1 MDAIITTNLINILAV
16 SMLLS
21 SVLSMITVR
30 MSPLIRLFSLQSL
43 FLSAMA
49 AVVAYSSDEPHI
61 YLMCVLTLVFKVILM
76 PRVLDYMLE
85 RVDGNKET
93 VMLMSVPGSLLVAG
107 ALIMVSYF
115 ISEPLIN
122 TLETMERS
130 CLALSMSIVLIGLFG
145 MVSRRRAISEVIGLF
160 MMENGLFLGALALSH
175 GMPLIV
181 EIAAFFDILVALI
194 IIGVFIFR
202 INRSFHSMDVTNLRR
217 LKE

>member
-1 MDAIITTNLINILAV
+1 MDEVFTFNLINILAV
-16 SMLLS
+16 SMLLC
-21 SVLSMITVR
+21 SVLSMAAVR
-30 MSPLIRLFSLQSL
+30 MSPLNRLFSLQSL
-43 FLSAMA
+43 FLAATA
-49 AVVAYSSDEPHI
+49 AVVAYSSGESHI
-61 YLMCVLTLVFKVILM
+61 YIMCGLTFVFKVLLM
-76 PRVLDYMLE
+76 PRVLDYVLD
-85 RVDGNKET
+85 RIDRDKET
-93 VMLMSVPGSLLVAG
+93 TMLLGVPGSLLVSG
-107 ALIMVSYF
+107 ALIVVAYF

-122 TLETMERS
+122 TLATMERS
-130 CLALSMSIVLIGLFG
+130 CLAISVSIVLISLFA
-145 MVSRRRAISEVIGLF
+145 MVSRRKAISEVIGLF